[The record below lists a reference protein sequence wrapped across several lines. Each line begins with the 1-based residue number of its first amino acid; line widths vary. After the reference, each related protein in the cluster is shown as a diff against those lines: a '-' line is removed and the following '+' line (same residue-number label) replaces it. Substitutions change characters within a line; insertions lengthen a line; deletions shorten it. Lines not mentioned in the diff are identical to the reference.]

1 MVAKIYWHK
10 SSLYRYHGGKE
21 RGASVSNQN
30 SEALQSP
37 IYSGQS
43 ATEHNDA
50 IDLDGLEH
58 LFRWASEVVSDG
70 EDARVRTARE
80 KRIRREVLTV
90 VQKAREQRITAKS
103 QDELSYL
110 QRRVIALLQKMTE
123 LTEEN
128 ASLKQIMVGQYYAL
142 QRIPF
147 LESQIKQLKTLEYER
162 EAAVTERRYL
172 MDALAKLKIERDLLD
187 EMVTT
192 SDEENGRV
200 AKLLQESRA
209 EVTVLKARRWWHFFM
224 PEKKQA

>member
-1 MVAKIYWHK
+1 M
-10 SSLYRYHGGKE
+10 
-21 RGASVSNQN
+21 SNQQ

-37 IYSGQS
+37 YNSDS
-43 ATEHNDA
+43 VSDYDHKEA
-50 IDLDGLEH
+50 IALDGLDH
-58 LFRWASEVVSDG
+58 LFKWASEVVADG
-70 EDARVRTARE
+70 EDTRLRAARE
-80 KRIRREVLTV
+80 KRVRREVMDV
-90 VQKAREQRITAKS
+90 VQKSREQRITAKS
-103 QDELSYL
+103 MDELSYL

-142 QRIPF
+142 QRIPY

-187 EMVTT
+187 EMVTA

-200 AKLLQESRA
+200 ANLLQESKA
-209 EVTVLKARRWWHFFM
+209 EVAVLSARRWWHFFL
-224 PEKKQA
+224 PAKKNA

>member
-1 MVAKIYWHK
+1 
-10 SSLYRYHGGKE
+10 
-21 RGASVSNQN
+21 
-30 SEALQSP
+30 
-37 IYSGQS
+37 
-43 ATEHNDA
+43 
-50 IDLDGLEH
+50 
-58 LFRWASEVVSDG
+58 
-70 EDARVRTARE
+70 VRSARE

-90 VQKAREQRITAKS
+90 VQKAREQRITVKS
-103 QDELSYL
+103 QDELNYL

-200 AKLLQESRA
+200 ATLLQESRA

-224 PEKKQA
+224 PGKKQA

>member
-37 IYSGQS
+37 SYSGQS
-43 ATEHNDA
+43 ATDHNDA

-58 LFRWASEVVSDG
+58 LFRWASEVVADG
-70 EDARVRTARE
+70 EDVRVRSARE

-90 VQKAREQRITAKS
+90 VQKAREQRITVKS
-103 QDELSYL
+103 QDELNYL

-200 AKLLQESRA
+200 ATLLQESRA

-224 PEKKQA
+224 PGKKQA

>member
-10 SSLYRYHGGKE
+10 SSLCRYHGGKE

-37 IYSGQS
+37 SYSGQS
-43 ATEHNDA
+43 AADHKEA

-58 LFRWASEVVSDG
+58 LFRWASEVVADG
-70 EDARVRTARE
+70 EDTRVRTARE
-80 KRIRREVLTV
+80 KRIRREVLSV
-90 VQKAREQRITAKS
+90 VQKAREQRITVKS
-103 QDELSYL
+103 QDELAYL

-128 ASLKQIMVGQYYAL
+128 ASLKQIMVAQYYAL
-142 QRIPF
+142 QRIPY

-187 EMVTT
+187 ELVTT

-224 PEKKQA
+224 PGKKQA